1 MAERDPPV
9 GSPAQPPIVPRAA
22 LASRV
27 AAINT
32 LAAVVVGAAAVAAL
46 SLGREVLIPIVL
58 SVLLSFVLS
67 PLMELLRRLWIG
79 RVAAAILAVVLAVA
93 IMLGLSTV
101 IGTQVAAVVARA
113 PQYQTTI
120 RAKVEGLQNAFGAV
134 MNGRLVAMMK
144 RIESLGAPSAPKQK
158 ASGGNTVSSPT
169 LTPGQKTPVPV
180 VITEPG
186 SSSVLQLG
194 QRILLPIVRPLLTL
208 GIVLVVVVFIL
219 LQKDDLRDRVIR
231 VLGAGDLFRATAA
244 MNEAGRRL
252 SRYFLTQLAVNCGFG
267 AVCGTGLFLIGV
279 PSPVLW
285 GVMAAMLRFV
295 PYIGSYLAA
304 VLPVLL
310 AAAVGQ
316 GWEKAIEA
324 AVLFVG
330 AELIIANVVEPM
342 IYSRTTGLSPIAV
355 VLAAIFWTW
364 IWGPIGLVMST
375 PITLCL
381 VVLGRHIESLA
392 FLDVL
397 LGEGPALTPME
408 SFYQRLLAGDPD
420 EAEEAKERF
429 LEQQQHTMAEY
440 YDEVIREGLRI
451 ASRDAERGVLTP
463 NQIMRIRETATE
475 VMQPPAGDPT
485 GLTEGARGESA
496 EPSSVVVLCIAGR
509 GPFDDVAAEMLAVL
523 LRRRGITARVVPN
536 EAVSRARIGALDTRD
551 VGMAALMSF
560 ELSGPPASLR
570 LLVRRL
576 RERLGGA
583 SILIGLWPTG
593 ERLLDDAGGQQALDV
608 RWCVSSFG
616 AAREAAI
623 VAVQRAVEESMA
635 EAEAVPSA

>member
-79 RVAAAILAVVLAVA
+79 RVAAAILAVVLAIA

-113 PQYQTTI
+113 PQYQFTI
-120 RAKVEGLQNAFGAV
+120 HSKVEGLQTAFGAV

-144 RIESLGAPSAPKQK
+144 RIESLGAPSAPKEK
-158 ASGGNTVSSPT
+158 ASAGNNVSSPT
-169 LTPGQKTPVPV
+169 LTLGQKAPIPVI
-180 VITEPG
+180 ITEPG

-194 QRILLPIVRPLLTL
+194 QRVLLPIVRPLLTL

-267 AVCGTGLFLIGV
+267 TVCGTGLFLIGV

-324 AVLFVG
+324 AVLFVA
-330 AELIIANVVEPM
+330 AELIVANVVEPM

-397 LGEGPALTPME
+397 LGEGPALTPM
-408 SFYQRLLAGDPD
+408 
-420 EAEEAKERF
+420 
-429 LEQQQHTMAEY
+429 
-440 YDEVIREGLRI
+440 
-451 ASRDAERGVLTP
+451 
-463 NQIMRIRETATE
+463 
-475 VMQPPAGDPT
+475 
-485 GLTEGARGESA
+485 
-496 EPSSVVVLCIAGR
+496 
-509 GPFDDVAAEMLAVL
+509 
-523 LRRRGITARVVPN
+523 
-536 EAVSRARIGALDTRD
+536 
-551 VGMAALMSF
+551 
-560 ELSGPPASLR
+560 
-570 LLVRRL
+570 
-576 RERLGGA
+576 
-583 SILIGLWPTG
+583 
-593 ERLLDDAGGQQALDV
+593 
-608 RWCVSSFG
+608 
-616 AAREAAI
+616 
-623 VAVQRAVEESMA
+623 
-635 EAEAVPSA
+635 